1 VRALLDD
8 QRIATRASAAG
19 SGMAQTP
26 AAAFGEA
33 IELVNTGRID
43 EAEALCRTE
52 LANRP
57 GDVNV
62 LGLLGAVLIKT
73 HQFDEAETTL
83 KETIRLAPTFAKP
96 HQDIGHLLLER
107 QRPEEAVEYLQ
118 KATTLDP
125 GVALAFFN
133 LGKAL
138 ALLGRGKEA
147 DVAFE
152 ASFELDPVRKTLA
165 LAAEHQREG
174 RMQEAERAYRSVLRS
189 HPKNVDALRLLGR
202 VAYAAGRLEEAERLF
217 RRAIEQA
224 PDFVGAIVDLA
235 RTLRETHHYE
245 ESIAWFRKAIAL
257 EPTNVQAHFQ
267 LGGVLSQAALNFE
280 AIDEYKTALKLQPE
294 YAAAFLSLGHA
305 LKTVGQQEE
314 AISAYRECMRI
325 KPDNGQIHWSL
336 ANLKTYRLTEDDIAD
351 METRVGGTDLSDDS
365 RVNFLFALA
374 KAYEDS
380 GDFDRSWDYYAEGN
394 STRRMLESYDPVR
407 TEVTNDAIVEVF
419 DAEFLDRNT
428 GLGNPDDAPIFV
440 LGLPRSGSTLLEQIL
455 ASHSQVE
462 GTSELPYLQQVA
474 NSLSRNRAD
483 GVNYP
488 EAVRELSGE
497 HFQALGGDYLEL
509 ARLNRTEGTPYFVDK
524 MPNNFPIVGFIHL
537 IFPNAKII
545 DARRHPLDSCVSCYR
560 QLFAKGQSFTYD
572 LTDIGEYFLQ
582 YQRMMDHWHEVLPG
596 RVLTVQHEDVVRD
609 LDTQVRRIL
618 DYCELP
624 FENACINYHETDRPI
639 RTPSSE
645 QVRRPVYTDS
655 LGFWRHY
662 ETHIGELV
670 EVLEPALERYQAYLG

>member
-1 VRALLDD
+1 
-8 QRIATRASAAG
+8 
-19 SGMAQTP
+19 MAQTP
-26 AAAFGEA
+26 AATVDEA

-43 EAEALCRTE
+43 EAEALCRSE
-52 LANRP
+52 LASRP
-57 GDVNV
+57 DDVNV

-73 HQFDEAETTL
+73 QQFDEAEATL

-96 HQDIGHLLLER
+96 HQDMGYLLLE
-107 QRPEEAVEYLQ
+107 QKRPDEAVEYLQ

-125 GVALAFFN
+125 SVALAFFN

-138 ALLGRGKEA
+138 AMLGRGKEA

-174 RMQEAERAYRSVLRS
+174 RLQEAERAYRTVLRS
-189 HPKNVDALRLLGR
+189 NPKNVDALRLLGR
-202 VAYAAGRLEEAERLF
+202 IAYGTGRLEEAERLL

-224 PDFVGAIVDLA
+224 PDFVGAAVDLA
-235 RTLRETHHYE
+235 RVLKETHHYE
-245 ESIAWFRKAIAL
+245 ESIAWFRKAVAL

-267 LGGVLSQAALNFE
+267 LGGVLSQAALTYE
-280 AIDEYKTALKLQPE
+280 AIDVFETVLKFEPE
-294 YAAAFLSLGHA
+294 YAGAFLSLGHV
-305 LKTVGQQEE
+305 LKTVGRQDE
-314 AISAYRECMRI
+314 AVAAYRECIRI
-325 KPDNGQIHWSL
+325 RPDNGQTHWSL

-351 METRVGGTDLSDDS
+351 MEKRVAGTDLSDDS

-374 KAYEDS
+374 KAYEDG
-380 GDFDRSWDYYAEGN
+380 GDFERAWDYYAEGN
-394 STRRMLESYDPVR
+394 STRRMLEVYDPVR
-407 TEVTNDAIVEVF
+407 TEVTNDALVEVF

-428 GLGNPDDAPIFV
+428 GLGNRDDAPIFV

-497 HFQALGGDYLEL
+497 HFGALGGDYLEL
-509 ARLNRTEGTPYFVDK
+509 ARLNRTEGRAHFVDK

-560 QLFAKGQSFTYD
+560 QLFARGQSFTYD

-596 RVLTVQHEDVVRD
+596 RVLTVQHEEVVHD

-618 DYCELP
+618 DYCELS
-624 FENACINYHETDRPI
+624 FEDACVNYHETDRPI
-639 RTPSSE
+639 RTASSQ

-670 EVLEPALERYQAYLG
+670 EVLEPVLKRYEPYLG

>member
-1 VRALLDD
+1 
-8 QRIATRASAAG
+8 
-19 SGMAQTP
+19 MAQTP
-26 AAAFGEA
+26 AATVNEA

-43 EAEALCRTE
+43 EAEALCRNE
-52 LANRP
+52 LASRP
-57 GDVNV
+57 DDVNV
-62 LGLLGAVLIKT
+62 LGLLGAVLLKT
-73 HQFDEAETTL
+73 QRFDEAETTL

-96 HQDIGHLLLER
+96 HQDIGYLLLE
-107 QRPEEAVEYLQ
+107 QKRPEEAIEYLQ

-138 ALLGRGKEA
+138 AMLGRGQEA
-147 DVAFE
+147 DAAFE

-174 RMQEAERAYRSVLRS
+174 RLQEAERAYRTVLRS
-189 HPKNVDALRLLGR
+189 NPRNVDALRLLGR
-202 VAYAAGRLEEAERLF
+202 MAYGAGRLEEAERLL
-217 RRAIEQA
+217 RRAVEQA
-224 PDFVGAIVDLA
+224 PDFVGAVVDLA
-235 RTLRETHHYE
+235 RVLRETHHYE

-257 EPTNVQAHFQ
+257 EPTHVQAHFQ
-267 LGGVLSQAALNFE
+267 LGGVLSQAALTYE
-280 AIDEYKTALKLQPE
+280 AIDAFETVLKLKPE
-294 YAAAFLSLGHA
+294 YAGAFLSLGHV
-305 LKTVGQQEE
+305 LKTVGRQDE
-314 AISAYRECMRI
+314 AVAAYRECIRI
-325 KPDNGQIHWSL
+325 RPDNGQTHWSL

-351 METRVGGTDLSDDS
+351 MEQRVASSDLSDDS

-374 KAYEDS
+374 KAYEDG
-380 GDFDRSWDYYAEGN
+380 GDFERAWGYYAKGN

-407 TEVTNDAIVEVF
+407 TEITNDAIVTVF

-455 ASHSQVE
+455 ASHSRVE

-474 NSLSRNRAD
+474 HSLSRNRAD

-488 EAVRELSGE
+488 QAVRELSAE
-497 HFQALGGDYLEL
+497 HFQTLGRDYLQL
-509 ARLNRTEGTPYFVDK
+509 ARLNRTEGTPHFVDK
-524 MPNNFPIVGFIHL
+524 MPNNFPAVGFIHL

-545 DARRHPLDSCVSCYR
+545 DARRHPLDACVSCYR

-596 RVLTVQHEDVVRD
+596 RVLTVQHEEVVRD

-624 FENACINYHETDRPI
+624 FEDACLNYHETDRPI
-639 RTPSSE
+639 RTASSE

-662 ETHIGELV
+662 EAHIGELV
-670 EVLEPALERYQAYLG
+670 EVLEPVLERYAAYLG